1 MLPTEYQI
9 GLTLQQYIWN
19 STRHVCRSV
28 FEKVMNTEKKSS
40 ISQKTSITD
49 LLQDSKDT
57 TGLQFKEFSI
67 QLTLDQEGK
76 PS

>member
-1 MLPTEYQI
+1 
-9 GLTLQQYIWN
+9 
-19 STRHVCRSV
+19 
-28 FEKVMNTEKKSS
+28 MNTEKKSS

-76 PS
+76 PSWI